1 MSRFSLAVRADAHPL
16 HLVSPCDTCR
26 AREFSACA
34 PLTAEEQKRLAIMR
48 TVNIAPRCSI
58 FDEADPAEYVY
69 TITAGT
75 VKVYKLLGDGRRQ
88 ITGFLIAGD
97 FLGLTHNE
105 AYTYSAEALVPTRL
119 CRFPRRRLEALL
131 AEIPHLEQRLLA
143 MASHELAAA
152 QDQMMLLGRKS
163 ARERFVSFILMM
175 SDSAKRHGRPGD
187 PVFLA
192 MSRSDIADLSRPYH
206 RNRKSN
212 RDSAQETGIDRA
224 ARRQADSTFQAF
236 RIARNCRGILSGS
249 ACGRHPKGDL
259 VQEELCGRRWIW
271 LLAIPHFGV
280 LVRSARSP

>member
-1 MSRFSLAVRADAHPL
+1 MSRFSLAARAGDHPP
-16 HLVSPCDTCR
+16 HLVSPCDTCQ

-34 PLTAEEQKRLAIMR
+34 TLTSAEQKSLAAIMR
-48 TVNIAPRCSI
+48 TINVESHRSL

-88 ITGFLIAGD
+88 ITGFLFAGD

-105 AYTYSAEALVPTRL
+105 AYAYSAEALVPTRL
-119 CRFPRRRLEALL
+119 CRFSRRRLEALL

-163 ARERFVSFILMM
+163 ARERVVSFILML

-192 MSRSDIADLSRPYH
+192 MSRADIADYLGLATETVSRTVTLLKNQGLIQLLDDKRIGLS
-206 RNRKSN
+206 NM
-212 RDSAQETGIDRA
+212 SALRE
-224 ARRQADSTFQAF
+224 
-236 RIARNCRGILSGS
+236 IAEG
-249 ACGRHPKGDL
+249 
-259 VQEELCGRRWIW
+259 
-271 LLAIPHFGV
+271 F
-280 LVRSARSP
+280 